1 MTDFEERLIAVLKD
15 IKNELSM
22 ISKRLDS
29 LSDHVDDSRRSLD
42 TLNEL
47 VQVIAYSD

>member
-1 MTDFEERLIAVLKD
+1 MTDFEERLIAVLKE
-15 IKNELSM
+15 IKSELGV

-29 LSDHVDDSRRSLD
+29 LADHVDDSRRSLD

>member
-15 IKNELSM
+15 IRSELGT
-22 ISKRLDS
+22 ISKRLDA